1 MCGLG
6 LRQYLWDVRRR
17 RILLVALAVVLLAWV
32 LAPAIRGGLLL
43 TRRSTIPDRGEI
55 LVSLGPASDVIFTS
69 SDGVRLS
76 GTYLEAPSARG
87 VVVLVH
93 GFKTYR
99 QEMTDHAR
107 FIRDAGYSV
116 LLYDSRGC
124 GASDGV
130 FGVGATEDRDI
141 IGAVSYVR
149 SRGGAGSD
157 HIAVLGISLGAGDAL
172 LAAAKDERIQAVIAD
187 SSWAD
192 ERVQVSRMTS
202 VPLGPLSVPV
212 LPYEPALVDALIG
225 GRLED
230 ARPIDAVDRIAPRS
244 LLLIHS
250 LDDENATTPFT
261 DAEQLFSRARP
272 PKEFW
277 RVPTGGHVGALH
289 SQPDEYKARVIAF
302 LATALR

>member
-1 MCGLG
+1 
-6 LRQYLWDVRRR
+6 
-17 RILLVALAVVLLAWV
+17 
-32 LAPAIRGGLLL
+32 
-43 TRRSTIPDRGEI
+43 RSVFPDRAEI
-55 LVSLGPASDVIFTS
+55 LVSLGPATDVIFTAP
-69 SDGVRLS
+69 DGVRLS

-149 SRGGAGSD
+149 SRAGAGSD

-172 LAAAKDERIQAVIAD
+172 LAAAMDERIQ
-187 SSWAD
+187 
-192 ERVQVSRMTS
+192 
-202 VPLGPLSVPV
+202 
-212 LPYEPALVDALIG
+212 
-225 GRLED
+225 
-230 ARPIDAVDRIAPRS
+230 
-244 LLLIHS
+244 
-250 LDDENATTPFT
+250 
-261 DAEQLFSRARP
+261 
-272 PKEFW
+272 
-277 RVPTGGHVGALH
+277 
-289 SQPDEYKARVIAF
+289 
-302 LATALR
+302 

>member
-1 MCGLG
+1 M
-6 LRQYLWDVRRR
+6 
-17 RILLVALAVVLLAWV
+17 LAVVVAAWA
-32 LAPAIRGGLLL
+32 LAPAIRGGMLLAHGP
-43 TRRSTIPDRGEI
+43 RGPDRVEI
-55 LVSLGPASDVIFTS
+55 LAPLGPAAEVTFVA

-76 GTYLEAPSARG
+76 GTYLDAPSARG

-99 QEMTDHAR
+99 QEMAGYAR

-141 IGAVSYVR
+141 IGAVSYIR
-149 SRGGAGSD
+149 SRAGRGSD

-172 LAAAKDERIQAVIAD
+172 LAAAKDDRIQAVIAD
-187 SSWAD
+187 SSWANA
-192 ERVQVSRMTS
+192 RVQISRMSS
-202 VPLGPLSVPV
+202 VPIGPFSIPV
-212 LPYEPALVDALIG
+212 LPYEAALVDALIG

-230 ARPIDAVDRIAPRS
+230 ARPIDNIDRIAPRA

-250 LDDENATTPFT
+250 MDDSNATTPFA
-261 DAEQLFSRARP
+261 DAEQLFSRAGP

-289 SQPDEYKARVIAF
+289 TQPDEYEARVIAF
-302 LATALR
+302 LAAALR

>member
-1 MCGLG
+1 MSP
-6 LRQYLWDVRRR
+6 RRVL
-17 RILLVALAVVLLAWV
+17 IVALTVVVVAWA

-43 TRRSTIPDRGEI
+43 ARRSSAPERAE
-55 LVSLGPASDVIFTS
+55 LLAFLGPAAEVAFTA

-76 GTYLEAPSARG
+76 GTYLEVPSARG

-99 QEMTDHAR
+99 QEMAGHAQ
-107 FIRDAGYSV
+107 FILNAGFSV
-116 LLYDSRGC
+116 LMYDSRGC

-141 IGAVSYVR
+141 VGAVSYVR
-149 SRGGAGSD
+149 SRSGAGSD

-172 LAAAKDERIQAVIAD
+172 IAAAKDDRIQAVIAD

-192 ERVQVSRMTS
+192 ERVQLARMGS
-202 VPLGPLSVPV
+202 VPLGPLSIPV
-212 LPYEPALVDALIG
+212 LPYEAALVDALVG

-230 ARPIDAVDRIAPRS
+230 ARPIDVVDRIAPRS

-250 LDDENATTPFT
+250 MDDGNTTTPFA
-261 DAEQLFSRARP
+261 DAEQLFNRARQ

-277 RVPTGGHVGALH
+277 QLPTGGHVGAFH
-289 SQPDEYKARVIAF
+289 YYADEYKARVIAF
-302 LATALR
+302 LGAALR